1 MSDQDDA
8 LTRYRRFLER
18 VPTAYTR
25 RGADLESLRVLVA
38 RYPEEAKELLER
50 LGYLAGGDRRSEAA
64 ETRSG
69 DPPDEGPP

>member
-25 RGADLESLRVLVA
+25 RGAELETLRVLVA
-38 RYPEEAKELLER
+38 RYPEEARELLEQS
-50 LGYLAGGDRRSEAA
+50 GYLAGGDRRSGAA

-69 DPPDEGPP
+69 DPPDDVPS